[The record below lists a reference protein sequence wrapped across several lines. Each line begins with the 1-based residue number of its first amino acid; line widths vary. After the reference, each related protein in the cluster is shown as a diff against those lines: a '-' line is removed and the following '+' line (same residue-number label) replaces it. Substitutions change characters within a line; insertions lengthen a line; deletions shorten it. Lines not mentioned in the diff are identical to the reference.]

1 MSETLVFSY
10 RRFSSGRQ
18 AAGHSLQRQ
27 TESAHRWCLEHGYK
41 LDESLALADL
51 GVSAYSG
58 DNVARGALSGFLN
71 AVESGRVPKGSILL
85 LESLDRLTR
94 VAIPEAVG
102 LLTSIV
108 RSGVRVVSMLDGTEW
123 NNETINDTASFMLSV
138 VFFSRAHEE
147 SATKAKRVSAAFQ
160 RKRDAGLP
168 VVSHGHGP
176 GWATPRSD
184 RQSWEVDASKASVV
198 RRVFELAALGKGG
211 IAISRQANQEGWQ
224 LPWRDRANTNP
235 RWAHSGVS
243 RLPRDRRVLGEW
255 QPKRMVAGRLTSSGD
270 AVKDYFPRVVS
281 EELWQRVQS
290 SLGGRVGPL
299 RLRGIRADVFSGLLF
314 CQCGERMDRKSPS
327 GRGYARYYCLG
338 RKNGATECSPLPE
351 SLLLGSVLPTMAQ
364 VHHKAFN
371 PDNVAEE
378 ARQRLALAK
387 SKFAHASDK
396 ADRLLAAVEDSGHSE
411 LLLRRLAAVEDE
423 RTRAEAE
430 IGLAEVTLSAIP
442 MLDRDFGA
450 ELAKAAV
457 ASVAAKADV
466 EGRQRLA
473 QALTQ
478 VVVRIVWYGTFCT
491 SYMRTGEAFVV
502 MAQKAFL
509 SRAKN
514 RNAGKPRVARPPMSP
529 DVVDGG

>member
-1 MSETLVFSY
+1 MPETLVFSY

-27 TESAHRWCLEHGYK
+27 TESANRWCSEHGYK

-58 DNVARGALSGFLN
+58 DNVSRGALSGFLA
-71 AVESGRVPKGSILL
+71 AVKSGRVPKGSVLL

-102 LLTSIV
+102 LLTAIV

-176 GWATPRSD
+176 GWAFPRSD
-184 RQSWEVDASKASVV
+184 RQGWEVDASKASVV
-198 RRVFELAALGKGG
+198 RQVFELAASGKGG
-211 IAISRQANQEGWQ
+211 IAISRQANQEGWP

-235 RWAHSGVS
+235 RWAHTGVS
-243 RLPRDRRVLGEW
+243 RLLRDRRVLGEW
-255 QPKRMVAGRLTSSGD
+255 QPKRVVAGRLTPDGD
-270 AVKDYFPRVVS
+270 ARKGYFPAIVS
-281 EELWQRVQS
+281 EDQWQQVQS

-314 CQCGERMDRKSPS
+314 CRCGERMDRKSPA

-338 RKNGATECSPLPE
+338 RKNGATQCLPVPE
-351 SLLLGSVLPTMAQ
+351 SLLLGPVLATMAQ
-364 VHHKAFN
+364 FHEKAFN
-371 PDNVAEE
+371 PDNSAEQ
-378 ARQRLALAK
+378 ARRRLALAK
-387 SKFAHASDK
+387 SKLTDASAR
-396 ADRLLAAVEDSGHSE
+396 ADRLLAAVEDAGHSQ
-411 LLLRRLAAVEDE
+411 LILRRLAAVEAE
-423 RTRAEAE
+423 KESAEAD
-430 IGLAEVTLSAIP
+430 IRLAESELSAIP
-442 MLDRDFGA
+442 TLGGDFG
-450 ELAKAAV
+450 EEMAKAA
-457 ASVAAKADV
+457 AESVADKADV
-466 EGRQRLA
+466 EGRNRIA
-473 QALTQ
+473 GAIAQ
-478 VVVRIVWYGTFCT
+478 VVSRIVWHGTFCIAH
-491 SYMRTGEAFVV
+491 MRAGGVFAINPPKQ
-502 MAQKAFL
+502 AL

-514 RNAGKPRVARPPMSP
+514 KNAGKPRLTRAASG
-529 DVVDGG
+529 DS